1 MGRVHMANIM
11 KMDKDKLAATIVDGL
26 ELKTDMGR
34 EIVLV
39 ALDCIKLFDDKQQD
53 YGSEN
58 IAATGEIGIAVRL
71 QDKVA
76 RMRHILIKALRGDN
90 NVNNESLADTYK
102 DVANYGLIGWI
113 LNNGKWK

>member
-1 MGRVHMANIM
+1 M
-11 KMDKDKLAATIVDGL
+11 KMDKDKSAATIVDGL

-53 YGSEN
+53 YGSDN
-58 IAATGEIGIAVRL
+58 IAATRQIGIAVRL

-76 RMRHILIKALRGDN
+76 RMRHILMKAIRGDDN
-90 NVNNESLADTYK
+90 INNESLEDTYK
-102 DVANYGLIGWI
+102 DVANYGMIGWI
-113 LNNGKWK
+113 LHKGKWK

>member
-1 MGRVHMANIM
+1 M

-53 YGSEN
+53 YGSDN
-58 IAATGEIGIAVRL
+58 IAATRQIGIAVRL

-76 RMRHILIKALRGDN
+76 RMRHILMKAIRGDDN
-90 NVNNESLADTYK
+90 INNESLEDTYK
-102 DVANYGLIGWI
+102 AVANYGMIGWI
-113 LNNGKWK
+113 LHKGKWK

>member
-1 MGRVHMANIM
+1 
-11 KMDKDKLAATIVDGL
+11 MDKDKLAATIVDGL

-53 YGSEN
+53 YGSDN
-58 IAATGEIGIAVRL
+58 IAATRQIGIAVRL

-76 RMRHILIKALRGDN
+76 RMRHILMKAIRGDDN
-90 NVNNESLADTYK
+90 INNESLEDTYK
-102 DVANYGLIGWI
+102 DVANYGMIGWI
-113 LNNGKWK
+113 LHKGKWK

>member
-1 MGRVHMANIM
+1 M

-53 YGSEN
+53 YGSDN
-58 IAATGEIGIAVRL
+58 IAATRQIGIAVRL

-76 RMRHILIKALRGDN
+76 RMRHILMKSIRGDDN
-90 NVNNESLADTYK
+90 INNESLADTYK
-102 DVANYGLIGWI
+102 DVANYGMIGWV
-113 LNNGKWK
+113 LHKGKWK

>member
-1 MGRVHMANIM
+1 M

-53 YGSEN
+53 YGSDN
-58 IAATGEIGIAVRL
+58 IAATRQIGIAGRL

-76 RMRHILIKALRGDN
+76 RMRHILMKAIRGGDN
-90 NVNNESLADTYK
+90 INNESLEDTYK
-102 DVANYGLIGWI
+102 DVANYGMIGWI
-113 LNNGKWK
+113 LHKGKWK

>member
-1 MGRVHMANIM
+1 
-11 KMDKDKLAATIVDGL
+11 MDKDKLAATIVDGL

-53 YGSEN
+53 YGSDN
-58 IAATGEIGIAVRL
+58 IAATRQIGIAGRL

-76 RMRHILIKALRGDN
+76 RMRHILMKAIRGDDN
-90 NVNNESLADTYK
+90 INNESLEDTYK
-102 DVANYGLIGWI
+102 DVANYGMIGWI
-113 LNNGKWK
+113 LHKGKWK

>member
-1 MGRVHMANIM
+1 
-11 KMDKDKLAATIVDGL
+11 MDKDKLAATIVDGL

-53 YGSEN
+53 YGSDN
-58 IAATGEIGIAVRL
+58 IAATRQIGIAVRL

-76 RMRHILIKALRGDN
+76 RMRHILMKSIRGDDN
-90 NVNNESLADTYK
+90 INNESLADTYK
-102 DVANYGLIGWI
+102 DVANYGMIGWV
-113 LNNGKWK
+113 LHKGKWK

>member
-1 MGRVHMANIM
+1 
-11 KMDKDKLAATIVDGL
+11 MDKDKLAATIVDGL

-53 YGSEN
+53 YGSDN
-58 IAATGEIGIAVRL
+58 IAATRQIGIAVRL

-76 RMRHILIKALRGDN
+76 RMRHILMKAIRGDDN
-90 NVNNESLADTYK
+90 INNESLEDTYK
-102 DVANYGLIGWI
+102 DVANYGMIGWV
-113 LNNGKWK
+113 LHKGKWK